1 MACREDA
8 RQIIKRV
15 FGCSKD
21 DAVIFVGSGSTSA
34 SNLLVSKLKIKQA
47 ADFANLRLEAEKFIA
62 PENLFTFLANM
73 IPADLEAKNHCIRL
87 DWN

>member
-15 FGCSKD
+15 MGCTQE

-34 SNLLVSKLKIKQA
+34 ANLLVSKLKIKA
-47 ADFANLRLEAEKFIA
+47 RCDFFKLQTELAEVLP
-62 PENLFTFLANM
+62 PESLFKTLAKI
-73 IPADLEAKNHCIRL
+73 IPAEL
-87 DWN
+87 DSKTYC